1 MLSIPST
8 VIVSS
13 PKSVNIA
20 ENSNALVT
28 CTAICSFIN
37 WEVNRQPLNNEFQDQ
52 GFHEMPTIDL
62 NVTENQRRESLQVMG
77 SPHSNNVS
85 IVCVAVLQLQ
95 NGTFVGALSEP
106 ALVLVQ
112 GKNITFMLHSC
123 YVYMLYLYN

>member
-1 MLSIPST
+1 MLIIPST

-37 WEVNRQPLNNEFQDQ
+37 WEVNRQPLNNEFRDQ

-62 NVTENQRRESLQVMG
+62 NVTENQRRESLQVLG

-85 IVCVAVLQLQ
+85 IVCVAVLQLP
-95 NGTFVGALSEP
+95 NETFVGALSEP

-112 GKNITFMLHSC
+112 GKNILFMLC
-123 YVYMLYLYN
+123 LCCILYH